1 MPASTTKTRVCLL
14 SDTHTTLPVSP
25 ANTTNPYRHPLPQA
39 DILLH
44 AGDLTKV
51 SRLEE
56 HQSMIKL
63 LATAPAELKLVIPG
77 NHDITLDEEYY
88 HRIGHYRHRY
98 RSGHTGAS
106 ATAGREAFLH
116 NPTVSDDNNNNNT
129 NNTDEPPK
137 EGPIEDP
144 AAVKALYTDD
154 AARAAGIMYLE
165 EGTHRIRV
173 PSTGATLTV
182 YASPWTPEF
191 CQWAFAYERGGA
203 VDRFNPPSP
212 RRKLSEAQPGAQ
224 VGFAAPHPVPDFPD
238 VDIVLTHGPPY
249 GVLDRVVPGGFSVGC
264 EYLFRAVERAR
275 PLLHVFGHI
284 HEGYGAVRYEW
295 SSRNE
300 SMIQCDGERTLKD
313 RGAYVDVSAASGTPL
328 RVGDETL
335 FINASV
341 CTVDYEGVNA
351 PWVVELDLPIVV

>member
-63 LATAPAELKLVIPG
+63 LAAAPAELKLVIPG
-77 NHDITLDEEYY
+77 NHDITFDEEYY

-116 NPTVSDDNNNNNT
+116 NPSVSDDNNNNN
-129 NNTDEPPK
+129 NNTIELPK
-137 EGPIEDP
+137 EGPLEDP

-154 AARAAGIMYLE
+154 TARAAGIMYLE

-300 SMIQCDGERTLKD
+300 SMIQCDGERTLRD

-351 PWVVELDLPIVV
+351 PWVVDLDLPIVV